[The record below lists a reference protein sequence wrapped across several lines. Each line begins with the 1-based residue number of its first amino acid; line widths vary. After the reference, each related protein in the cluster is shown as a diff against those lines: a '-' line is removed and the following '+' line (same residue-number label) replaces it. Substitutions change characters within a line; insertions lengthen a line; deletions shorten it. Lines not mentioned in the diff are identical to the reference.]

1 MLTAGLVAA
10 AAKAP
15 EGDAVFRISEE
26 DDGAAPGFAHDQ
38 FWVDRD
44 SNQIEGRFSY
54 ETPEGR
60 ELETRY
66 RYLDRY
72 LGYARV

>member
-1 MLTAGLVAA
+1 MAILALSSGLVAA

-26 DDGAAPGFAHDQ
+26 DDGTAAGFEHDQ
-38 FWVDRD
+38 FWVDREA
-44 SNQIEGRFSY
+44 NQVEGRFSY
-54 ETPEGR
+54 MTPEGR

-66 RYLDRY
+66 R
-72 LGYARV
+72 